1 MDQPTEPKSNQSI
14 MIEVRRIVTSIW
26 KTSWRTIQI
35 YGSIDGEQRA
45 ASFAYYVLFS
55 LFPLFALLLTVGSQF
70 LNPEEIIQGI
80 NSFLPL
86 EPSQRQFI
94 WDAVRQLDQARGGVG
109 VASVLVLLW
118 CSLRFFQALVRGV
131 NRAWDTVEIPWW
143 QLPLKNLL
151 MVGIVG
157 SALLAGLLAPALL
170 QGARNVLR
178 AAEVFIHTHF
188 PDFNLSLI
196 FNVMDLSRYLIG
208 GAVLFY
214 AFCMLY
220 KLAPRRKVLFSQVWL
235 AALLVT
241 LMLQVCQVAFVN
253 YLPQIVNYGIYG
265 AVGLMMLLLMW
276 VYVSG
281 MIIILGGCLC
291 AAMGKESLPEEDES
305 IPAS

>member
-1 MDQPTEPKSNQSI
+1 MDNPSEPILPESI
-14 MIEVRRIVTSIW
+14 PAVIGRLLVSTW
-26 KTSWRTIQI
+26 KTIWRTITI
-35 YGSIDGEQRA
+35 YGAIDGEQRA

-70 LNPEEIIQGI
+70 LNPEEITQGI
-80 NSFLPL
+80 NNFLPL
-86 EPSQRQFI
+86 DSTQRQFI

-109 VASVLVLLW
+109 IVSVLVLLW

-131 NRAWDTVEIPWW
+131 NRAWDTIEIPWW

-151 MVGIVG
+151 MVGIVA
-157 SALLAGLLAPALL
+157 SALFAGLLAPALL
-170 QGARNVLR
+170 QGARDILL
-178 AAEVFIHTHF
+178 AAELFIRTRF
-188 PDFNLSLI
+188 PEFNLSLI
-196 FNVMDLSRYLIG
+196 STFLDLSRYLIG
-208 GAVLFY
+208 GVVLFY
-214 AFCMLY
+214 AFSMLY

-241 LMLQVCQVAFVN
+241 LALQVCQVAFVN
-253 YLPQIVNYGIYG
+253 YLPRIVNYGIYG

-291 AAMGKESLPEEDES
+291 AAMGKDPVPEDKEPTPTS
-305 IPAS
+305 